1 MRITEAGGIRVLHVD
16 DDGPPI
22 STANDVIGDA
32 WSEEATLIAIPVAR
46 LDPAFFDLRSLV
58 AGEFLQKIVN
68 YRLRVAILGDISA
81 FVAESGALRD
91 FVWESNRGTQVWF
104 LDDEAALLARLVP

>member
-1 MRITEAGGIRVLHVD
+1 MRITEAGGIRVLHID
-16 DDGPPI
+16 AEGTLI

-32 WSEEATLIAIPVAR
+32 WSEQATLIAIPVAR
-46 LDPAFFDLRSLV
+46 LDPEFFDLSSLV

-68 YRLRVAILGDISA
+68 YRLQVAILGDISA
-81 FVAESGALRD
+81 FLEKSGALRD

-104 LDDEAALLARLVP
+104 LEDEKALLARLVA

>member
-1 MRITEAGGIRVLHVD
+1 MRITEAGGIRVLHVEG
-16 DDGPPI
+16 DGAPI

-32 WSEEATLIAIPVAR
+32 WSEEATLIAIPVER
-46 LDPAFFDLRSLV
+46 LDPAFFDLSSLV

-68 YRLRVAILGDISA
+68 YRLRVAILGDIGEFTA
-81 FVAESGALRD
+81 RSGALRD

-104 LDDEAALLARLVP
+104 LTDEAELLARLNA